1 MTRYLEAGL
10 GSTPGTIVLEDLH
23 WAEEPFLTLL
33 EELLEQLHA
42 PLLLLCL
49 ARPDLLERLP
59 TWGSG
64 RTNAMAIALEPLDVA
79 ETEKLVRALLAGGA
93 DRPVDEIV
101 ARTEGNPLFV
111 EEYVHMLVDQGSRA
125 VVPPT
130 LHGVIAARIDAT
142 TPGVKRLLH
151 EASVIGRDFWLD
163 ALPTAPAA
171 ADVAEAERRGLIS
184 RRARRGPSGKPT
196 FVFRH
201 GLIPDR
207 PYWLPFKAQGTRG
220 DDHQPRWPE

>member
-1 MTRYLEAGL
+1 
-10 GSTPGTIVLEDLH
+10 
-23 WAEEPFLTLL
+23 
-33 EELLEQLHA
+33 
-42 PLLLLCL
+42 
-49 ARPDLLERLP
+49 
-59 TWGSG
+59 
-64 RTNAMAIALEPLDVA
+64 
-79 ETEKLVRALLAGGA
+79 
-93 DRPVDEIV
+93 
-101 ARTEGNPLFV
+101 EGNPLFV

-142 TPGVKRLLH
+142 TPRVKRLLH

-184 RRARRGPSGKPT
+184 RRARRGPSGSPT

-201 GLIPDR
+201 GLIRDVAYSSLSKAER
-207 PYWLPFKAQGTRG
+207 TRVHDHYSRWLETAASERAQEYAEIVAYHAERAFALAHELDAAGAMDLGRRAFTLLSRSAAGASARG
-220 DDHQPRWPE
+220 GVRAARDLNDLSHPAAAGRAVAPAEAAAGAALDGS